1 MPSIDVAM
9 IRSVA
14 TRRSFLDVLTAVV
27 GPALYGRGVAD
38 VEGKITDVKTA
49 FSSWD
54 NCMKADFCKYV
65 SLLPS
70 VDWPL
75 APKFSVS

>member
-9 IRSVA
+9 IQSVA
-14 TRRSFLDVLTAVV
+14 TRRTLLDVLATAV
-27 GPALYGRGVAD
+27 GPVLYGRDAAD

-54 NCMKADFCKYV
+54 NCMAADFCK
-65 SLLPS
+65 
-70 VDWPL
+70 
-75 APKFSVS
+75 